1 MRFSRARIIKCH
13 GVLIKCSFMGACF
26 QDGRAALHF
35 AAAHSKDDMMKLLLS
50 RKADVTVTGGVSH
63 TVPGRLVDT

>member
-1 MRFSRARIIKCH
+1 
-13 GVLIKCSFMGACF
+13 MGACF